1 MTDSEQDPPPPPP
14 PPPTPTANPV
24 SAAEFQSAIDGL
36 TAEVKRLSTSQGNA
50 AAKSG
55 LDRLAQFVSSGVF
68 FILLGLT
75 LLFVARSGLGIVHTS
90 FSFVLVVLGTAI
102 LLFGTGTQGMGKLE
116 SDAATAK
123 YNVAIA
129 GGAGVLALVIG
140 FGMMKYAPQIQR
152 TFDIETKYLVVRVQ
166 PQPDGST
173 DLSNYWGRFE
183 IDGNAIPSSR
193 RGKGFEVLIPYSE
206 GREGIRPVSYT
217 LLADP
222 VSAKSGLKSL
232 IEETV
237 NVDLSESNIDR
248 ANAGFSFPVIVKL
261 VYVSAKSSDTKAL
274 NAAAAQQLPVAEGA
288 TPPTPSVAPI
298 LEAQ

>member
-1 MTDSEQDPPPPPP
+1 MSTPP
-14 PPPTPTANPV
+14 
-24 SAAEFQSAIDGL
+24 G
-36 TAEVKRLSTSQGNA
+36 GA

-55 LDRLAQFVSSGVF
+55 FELSWIGQFVSSGIF
-68 FILLGLT
+68 FILLGLVV
-75 LLFVARSGLGIVHTS
+75 LFVARSGLGIVHTS

-102 LLFGTGTQGMGKLE
+102 LLFGTGTQGMGRLQ

-129 GGAGVLALVIG
+129 GGAGILALVIG
-140 FGMMKYAPQIQR
+140 FGMMRYAPEIQR

-193 RGKGFEVLIPYSE
+193 RGKGFEVWVPHSN
-206 GREGIRPVSYT
+206 GREGTKHVSYT

-222 VSAKSGLKSL
+222 VSAKSGLKPL

-237 NVDLSESNIDR
+237 NVDLSEENIDR
-248 ANAGFSFPVIVKL
+248 GNAGFSFPVILKVVL
-261 VYVSAKSSDTKAL
+261 VSAKSSDTKAL

-288 TPPTPSVAPI
+288 TPPKPSVAPI